1 MNKIATSYFTNLPD
15 KAIDVRYAARCY
27 LSIKCEIAVLLLFF
41 CSSSHT
47 LTLQDPAGTS
57 TRLTRKA
64 QIFAK
69 MPIAESDC
77 SQVLRLAN
85 AQHVIFN
92 VICGSFWQPF
102 FSKYL
107 LKHKWDRLAFAEI
120 HSRLKAWGEDVQQN
134 WKVSTLRMLDQLD
147 DGVDVGEQVD
157 AIISERVVAYLHPLL
172 DDSRADQFTDDL
184 KVIFTDAIELG
195 KMAERDQSPVY
206 IDTTPSMNDPDGWK
220 EYLAEDYEMSD
231 SSELSANSPIM
242 DSPFEPLFVA
252 PKIFRRAA
260 RAAARAASRGLAT
273 TSTTTTAI
281 PSRPEIEVIQPGLAL
296 FPRTGIFLEGSS
308 GWQKISSAGRE
319 AAKNINGKARRQSM
333 NMSITS
339 SATTLRSP
347 TQPSKK
353 WSPEGAQDYN

>member
-27 LSIKCEIAVLLLFF
+27 LSITCEIAVLLLFF

-57 TRLTRKA
+57 ARLTRKA
-64 QIFAK
+64 QVFAK
-69 MPIAESDC
+69 IPIAESDC

-92 VICGSFWQPF
+92 VISGSFWQPF
-102 FSKYL
+102 FSKYF
-107 LKHKWDRLAFAEI
+107 LKNKWDRLPFVEI
-120 HSRLKAWGEDVQQN
+120 HSRLEAWGEDVQQN
-134 WKVSTLRMLDQLD
+134 WKVSTLRIFDQLD
-147 DGVDVGEQVD
+147 DRVDVGEQVD
-157 AIISERVVAYLHPLL
+157 AIISEKVVACLRPLL
-172 DDSRADQFTDDL
+172 DDSRTDQFMDDL
-184 KVIFTDAIELG
+184 RVIFTDAIELG
-195 KMAERDQSPVY
+195 KMAERDRSPVY
-206 IDTTPSMNDPDGWK
+206 IDTTPSVNDPDGWK
-220 EYLAEDYEMSD
+220 EYLDEDYEMSD
-231 SSELSANSPIM
+231 LSELSANSPTM

-252 PKIFRRAA
+252 PRIYRRAA
-260 RAAARAASRGLAT
+260 RAAPRGLAT

-281 PSRPEIEVIQPGLAL
+281 PSRPEIDVIQPGLAL

-308 GWQKISSAGRE
+308 SWQKISNAGRE

-333 NMSITS
+333 NTSITS